1 MSVPTP
7 QIPFVGVDIVHILGF
22 REQLDRPG
30 STFVNV
36 FSAQE
41 LRVAATKPDRA
52 EHLSGRWA
60 AKEAF
65 IKAWSQS
72 LYGRP
77 PVMGQDAVDFSEIEV
92 VPDRWRRVVYRVR
105 GEVAGKVGP
114 HEATLSIS
122 HDGAYA
128 IAVCNFLPR

>member
-1 MSVPTP
+1 M
-7 QIPFVGVDIVHILGF
+7 HILGF

-30 STFVNV
+30 STFEQV

-77 PVMGQDAVDFSEIEV
+77 PLIGHDAVDFAEIEV
-92 VPDRWRRVVYRVR
+92 VPDRWKRVAYRVR
-105 GEVAGKVGP
+105 GEVAEKAGDF
-114 HEATLSIS
+114 EATVSIS

-128 IAVCNFLPR
+128 IAVCNFLPLD